1 MGPSTAPSLQE
12 RGGTR
17 TTIMWDDSVEL
28 RGAGGRGRAY
38 YPPPDPK
45 LNTSNDLFFC
55 PGRNICRKL
64 DRLLPVSSVHNKR
77 QTVVP
82 KRHKSEPPRTVS
94 RKGHGPRCDIAI
106 VGLRLLLRKKIERTQ

>member
-1 MGPSTAPSLQE
+1 MHRSVGPSTAPSLQE

-28 RGAGGRGRAY
+28 RGAGGGAY
-38 YPPPDPK
+38 CPPSDTK
-45 LNTSNDLFFC
+45 LNTSNDFFLC

-64 DRLLPVSSVHNKR
+64 DRLLPVSSVHGKR

-82 KRHKSEPPRTVS
+82 KRHKVVS
-94 RKGHGPRCDIAI
+94 AADSK
-106 VGLRLLLRKKIERTQ
+106 